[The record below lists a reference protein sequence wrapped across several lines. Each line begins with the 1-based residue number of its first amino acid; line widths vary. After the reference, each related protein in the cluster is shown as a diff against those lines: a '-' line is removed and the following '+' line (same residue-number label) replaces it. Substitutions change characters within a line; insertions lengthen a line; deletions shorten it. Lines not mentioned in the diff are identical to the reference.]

1 MKISNLKLQTN
12 VYQNKTPETKPQRQ
26 TVSFGAGEINPM
38 VNIVVNTMDA
48 IQRGGLFASFTI
60 QDNLGINIP
69 RTIAGLNRNSNKTGK
84 LNYKA
89 AAEEAIREYTTGPS
103 MFLIPALVF
112 WPTKKFFGKS
122 TNIDFDLLNFF
133 NDKAK
138 QINIKNISNKQDAKQ
153 DFFKNII
160 RSITKDE
167 AVVDSITARMTEID
181 KLKVTDFAT
190 KKEYKHQIGKLQ
202 EEIAETFAKLNKQ
215 NPKLAIAPS
224 MIEIQTGKE
233 IISKNSSAFINKAK
247 IYSDDVLEKTLDFI
261 SNTKQ
266 NITQEKFAEII
277 KKQTRT
283 VKGAKLISSII
294 AAGCVFSFMTIIP
307 KLYSINKT
315 YPGKEGLEPAPTEQE
330 EAANASK

>member
-1 MKISNLKLQTN
+1 
-12 VYQNKTPETKPQRQ
+12 
-26 TVSFGAGEINPM
+26 M

-167 AVVDSITARMTEID
+167 AVVDSITARMTESTSC
-181 KLKVTDFAT
+181 KVTEFAT
-190 KKEYKHQIGKLQ
+190 KKNINTNRKITVEK
-202 EEIAETFAKLNKQ
+202 AETIAKLNKQ